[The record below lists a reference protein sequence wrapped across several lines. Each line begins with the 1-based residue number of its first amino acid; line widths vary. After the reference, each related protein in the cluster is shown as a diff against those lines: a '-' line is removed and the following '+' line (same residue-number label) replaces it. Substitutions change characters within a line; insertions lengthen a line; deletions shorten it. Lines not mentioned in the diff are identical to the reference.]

1 MQAGDQHD
9 HCEEMD
15 AHVWLRTEVLGEV
28 RRLPPMGDLSESGTL
43 DAERLVGG
51 VTDPAH
57 VFPPIVYVPCAPAQT
72 GEELTIDLRVTRDG
86 RLALL
91 VYSAMDR
98 LVAHCGPAQPWT
110 VMAAKDLEQARLAT
124 GFELILLDL
133 DIPEELRRT
142 GEEI

>member
-1 MQAGDQHD
+1 M
-9 HCEEMD
+9 
-15 AHVWLRTEVLGEV
+15 
-28 RRLPPMGDLSESGTL
+28 
-43 DAERLVGG
+43 AERSVGAALDSERLLRG
-51 VTDPAH
+51 MADPAH
-57 VFPPIVYVPCAPAQT
+57 VFPPVVYVPCAPEQS
-72 GEELTIDLRVTRDG
+72 GEELTIDLRVTKDG

-110 VMAAKDLEQARLAT
+110 VMLTRDLEQARLAT

-142 GEEI
+142 GQEI

>member
-1 MQAGDQHD
+1 M
-9 HCEEMD
+9 
-15 AHVWLRTEVLGEV
+15 
-28 RRLPPMGDLSESGTL
+28 
-43 DAERLVGG
+43 
-51 VTDPAH
+51 
-57 VFPPIVYVPCAPAQT
+57 
-72 GEELTIDLRVTRDG
+72 TIDLRVTRDG

-98 LVAHCGPAQPWT
+98 LIKHCGPAQPWT
-110 VMAAKDLEQARLAT
+110 VMLTKDLEQARLAT